1 MSRSAFGMGVDV
13 RHPLFPHKVVCN
25 ALGFLLKCITRF
37 SDVCQHKLII
47 TLDIAGSIDRSTTI
61 INLQQRPRKYSL
73 HCFIAMNPD
82 PKEKVSTE
90 VCFLLNQWTK
100 EQFYPDKE
108 TCLGSSGDNIRC
120 MISIHLSLYS
130 EAKAPRFRDLGR
142 QHLLALQMANFTGD
156 PILGFKHCF
165 INHGITG
172 VIHDLSIVV
181 FFLDVQRYAAPAPG
195 APHKVGPNMKTS

>member
-100 EQFYPDKE
+100 EQFTQTRKLVWDLLVTISDASASTLAFTVKPKPQGSGILGDNTSLPCKWPISLE
-108 TCLGSSGDNIRC
+108 TQSLASNIASSITGSLGSY
-120 MISIHLSLYS
+120 MIS
-130 EAKAPRFRDLGR
+130 
-142 QHLLALQMANFTGD
+142 ALWYF
-156 PILGFKHCF
+156 
-165 INHGITG
+165 
-172 VIHDLSIVV
+172 S
-181 FFLDVQRYAAPAPG
+181 
-195 APHKVGPNMKTS
+195 